1 MNYTWASA
9 TDSGHVRD
17 HNEDSLSPTED
28 GSGPGPL
35 VVAVADG
42 MGGHAAGEVASRL
55 AIEASVTEAVD
66 DLEAAV
72 RVTRG
77 NQAVVE
83 ATRADDQLAGM
94 GTTLTLAILGTDGVM
109 HIAHIGDS
117 RLYLFRDDELRLL
130 TNDHTWV
137 GELVARGQLS
147 PAEAA
152 NHPRRHLLTR
162 VLGMDS
168 LTIDET
174 TLDLIK
180 RDRILVCSDGLT
192 TMLEDARIAAHL
204 RHEETSTGAAWAL
217 LEAANAAGG
226 FDNTSVVV
234 VDVGP

>member
-17 HNEDSLSPTED
+17 HNEDSLAPTED
-28 GSGPGPL
+28 GSGSGPL
-35 VVAVADG
+35 VVAIADG

-55 AIEASVTEAVD
+55 AIDAAVIDAAD
-66 DLEAAV
+66 DLAAAP
-72 RVTRG
+72 RVTLG
-77 NQAVVE
+77 NQAVVD
-83 ATRADDQLAGM
+83 ATHADDKLAGM

-109 HIAHIGDS
+109 HIAHVGDS

-137 GELVARGQLS
+137 GELVARGQLT

-152 NHPRRHLLTR
+152 NHPRRHFLTR
-162 VLGMDS
+162 VLGMDH

-174 TLDLIK
+174 KLDLVK
-180 RDRILVCSDGLT
+180 HDRILVCSDGLT
-192 TMLEDARIAAHL
+192 TMLEDARIATHL
-204 RHEETSTGAAWAL
+204 RHEETVTGAAWAL

-226 FDNTSVVV
+226 YDNTSVVV
-234 VDVGP
+234 IDVGP

>member
-55 AIEASVTEAVD
+55 AIEAAVTEVVD

-77 NQAVVE
+77 NQAVVD

-94 GTTLTLAILGTDGVM
+94 GTTLTLAIIGTDGVM

-174 TLDLIK
+174 TLDLVK

-204 RHEETSTGAAWAL
+204 RHEETATGAAWAL